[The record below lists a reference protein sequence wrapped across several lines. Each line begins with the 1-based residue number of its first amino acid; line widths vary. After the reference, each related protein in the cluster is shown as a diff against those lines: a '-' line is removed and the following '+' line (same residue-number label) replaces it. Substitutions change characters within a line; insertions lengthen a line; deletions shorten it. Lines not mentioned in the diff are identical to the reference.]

1 MLWGHIKTI
10 FQGLV
15 CIEHIVWS
23 RDCAVCIYIAN
34 VVGHQGLGMKFV
46 LYVFLAVIFHLHFFQ
61 GPKKVWLY
69 SKVYLRTKK
78 GRELGSLS
86 LASFTAGK
94 QN

>member
-23 RDCAVCIYIAN
+23 RDCVVYIYCKC
-34 VVGHQGLGMKFV
+34 GYQGLGMKFV
-46 LYVFLAVIFHLHFFQ
+46 LYVFLAVIFYLHFFQ